1 MGHNPNKIVK
11 TKERKQVLETRS
23 PEDIIKGIRGNLVA
37 HLSITPSD
45 IAFLLVAYDAAIA
58 LVAQSTAVLNVATA
72 NDALKNEE
80 IANLKVQIVEL
91 EEKVAWARQVYE
103 AENRSTT
110 IQVERSLS
118 DEEKAVFTVTT
129 PENLS
134 QLVAPAVGQTVQ
146 DIVDLGGEA

>member
-11 TKERKQVLETRS
+11 TKERKQILETRS

-103 AENRSTT
+103 AENRSMTLM
-110 IQVERSLS
+110 V
-118 DEEKAVFTVTT
+118 DE
-129 PENLS
+129 
-134 QLVAPAVGQTVQ
+134 
-146 DIVDLGGEA
+146 DILTDLNTKIVLADGGKEYTEVGGEG

>member
-103 AENRSTT
+103 AENRSMTLM
-110 IQVERSLS
+110 V
-118 DEEKAVFTVTT
+118 DE
-129 PENLS
+129 
-134 QLVAPAVGQTVQ
+134 
-146 DIVDLGGEA
+146 DILTDLNTKIVLADGGKEYTEVGGEG

>member
-37 HLSITPSD
+37 HLSVTPSD
-45 IAFLLVAYDAAIA
+45 IAFLLVAYDAAI
-58 LVAQSTAVLNVATA
+58 
-72 NDALKNEE
+72 
-80 IANLKVQIVEL
+80 VQIDNL
-91 EEKVAWARQVYE
+91 QEKVDWARQVYE

>member
-1 MGHNPNKIVK
+1 MGHNVGKQAAAAVAKGN
-11 TKERKQVLETRS
+11 RKQNLETRS
-23 PEDIIKGIRGNLVA
+23 ADEIIKGIRGNLVA

-103 AENRSTT
+103 AENRSMTLM
-110 IQVERSLS
+110 V
-118 DEEKAVFTVTT
+118 DE
-129 PENLS
+129 
-134 QLVAPAVGQTVQ
+134 
-146 DIVDLGGEA
+146 DILTDLNTKIVLADGGKEYTEVGGEG